1 MELSYGIQYRC
12 TKRNSQPGTWYFNN
26 LLVFT
31 YGTGGFKQNASYCV
45 GHECRVQQL
54 LDCHVF
60 GIILVSMNSGRGW
73 HGRLF
78 FFVQD
83 LGLTLQ
89 WRKRVPTDRRP
100 SKRSRMVRR
109 FRRKKPLFFFRFFSF
124 WTIRFQVPQGMRT
137 FFRANIRRIDCVR
150 SYIQVKYL
158 RPKSILDW
166 NEVNYK
172 ATRQVVVSA
181 KKSRMLTPF
190 F

>member
-1 MELSYGIQYRC
+1 MVY
-12 TKRNSQPGTWYFNN
+12 N
-26 LLVFT
+26 
-31 YGTGGFKQNASYCV
+31 TGVQNAIPNLVRGILITYWYLPTVQAGSSKTPHIVSATNAACSSYSTAT
-45 GHECRVQQL
+45 
-54 LDCHVF
+54 F
-60 GIILVSMNSGRGW
+60 LVSYWSPWTVEEGDMAAF
-73 HGRLF
+73 F